1 MTKTG
6 SKVIPQLNQFVENLD
21 SLSLN
26 DREAWS
32 GFAKQLAMVEA
43 EIPKQM
49 KPLLALL
56 SQCRR
61 GIEAIAQKSLSD
73 YLALIDGLADG
84 FAAAVHYLESGP
96 DRKAMV
102 QQAVD
107 TLEDLLHGVG
117 VTEETE
123 QPPRNDSVMV
133 DAPVTLDDLAAML
146 VQIDGDNRMEWQ
158 AVHTALESISA
169 AEDYPEA
176 VQLQLRE
183 ARTRLSEMLE
193 NGHPF
198 SEAFAEAFGQSLQ
211 SAMDLLI
218 DGTKFETAAMTPQTE
233 PEQRIAR
240 DGGRGAA
247 ARGRFGN
254 AGRRER
260 CGGFSHPPPKS
271 RVTPK

>member
-49 KPLLALL
+49 KLLLVLL
-56 SQCRR
+56 EQCRR

-73 YLALIDGLADG
+73 YLAIIDGIADG
-84 FAAAVHYLESGP
+84 FAAAVYYLENGS
-96 DRKAMV
+96 DRKTTV
-102 QQAVD
+102 QRAVD
-107 TLEDLLHGVG
+107 TLEGLLNSVG
-117 VTEETE
+117 VMEETE
-123 QPPRNDSVMV
+123 HQLRNDSVTS

-146 VQIDGDNRMEWQ
+146 VQIDGDDRMEWQ
-158 AVHTALESISA
+158 AVHEALAHISA
-169 AEDYPEA
+169 GDNHPEA
-176 VQLQLRE
+176 VQTQLRD
-183 ARTRLSEMLE
+183 ARVRLSEMLE

-198 SEAFAEAFGQSLQ
+198 TEAFAEGFGQSLQ

-233 PEQRIAR
+233 QI
-240 DGGRGAA
+240 GRASC
-247 ARGRFGN
+247 
-254 AGRRER
+254 RER
-260 CGGFSHPPPKS
+260 
-271 RVTPK
+271 V

>member
-107 TLEDLLHGVG
+107 ALEDLLHGVG

-123 QPPRNDSVMV
+123 HPPRNDSVMA

-158 AVHTALESISA
+158 AVHSALESIRT

-193 NGHPF
+193 NGPPL
-198 SEAFAEAFGQSLQ
+198 FGSVCR
-211 SAMDLLI
+211 SVR
-218 DGTKFETAAMTPQTE
+218 TKPS
-233 PEQRIAR
+233 IR
-240 DGGRGAA
+240 DGS
-247 ARGRFGN
+247 FD
-254 AGRRER
+254 RRNQ
-260 CGGFSHPPPKS
+260 
-271 RVTPK
+271 V